1 VRLLVLAGPPIPE
14 PLGRQDRAEVA
25 ELGISLIELLGEA
38 GRSRTWLAV
47 DASGQP
53 RVARRLPPRPDD
65 ERTLLANSLVRLV
78 GFRAPGL
85 LRITQLWAETETWV
99 VREYQDGVS
108 LRRLLRSA
116 RLTAGQIAAIMGDV
130 LVSLSALH
138 AAGLVHGALHP
149 GNVIIGF
156 DGEARLCD
164 AGQQANRQPQPTMQE
179 DGADAAQLAGSMLA
193 TTNHARVGKSRGS
206 VSATAILP
214 RVEAMVSA
222 NGRRPLNSR
231 PANGRADALRRQL
244 RDLIGE
250 VRPITRRELAEFV
263 TRLVPRPAIA
273 YPKR

>member
-14 PLGRQDRAEVA
+14 ALGRQDQAEVA
-25 ELGISLIELLGEA
+25 ELGLRLIELLGEA

-47 DASGQP
+47 DASGQL

-85 LRITQLWAETETWV
+85 LRITQVWAERETWFA
-99 VREYQDGVS
+99 REYQDGVS
-108 LRRLLRSA
+108 LRRLLGSA

-164 AGQQANRQPQPTMQE
+164 AGQRANRQPQPTIQE

-193 TTNHARVGKSRGS
+193 TTNNARVDKSRGS
-206 VSATAILP
+206 VSATTILP
-214 RVEAMVSA
+214 RLEAMVSA
-222 NGRRPLNSR
+222 NGRTPLNSR
-231 PANGRADALRRQL
+231 RANCRADALRRQL

-250 VRPITRRELAEFV
+250 VPPITRRELAEFV
-263 TRLVPRPAIA
+263 TRLVPRPAD
-273 YPKR
+273 